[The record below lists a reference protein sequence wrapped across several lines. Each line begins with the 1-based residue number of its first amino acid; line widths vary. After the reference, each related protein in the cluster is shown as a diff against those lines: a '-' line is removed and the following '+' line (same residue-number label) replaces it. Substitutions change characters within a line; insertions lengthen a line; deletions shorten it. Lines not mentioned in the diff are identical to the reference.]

1 MIYFTI
7 NLVFQSL
14 VKLIPSDEEK
24 NQITEAKLANPDI
37 PLGKEEDFVYT
48 LSVIPNIRCRLN
60 IWAFMIDFD
69 AMEDEV
75 GTNTN
80 VFEFKNDY

>member
-1 MIYFTI
+1 MTYFHI
-7 NLVFQSL
+7 SLQSL

-24 NQITEAKLANPDI
+24 NQITEARLANPDI
-37 PLGKEEDFVYT
+37 PLGKEEEFVFT
-48 LSVIPNIRCRLN
+48 LSVIPNIRSRLN

-75 GTNTN
+75 S
-80 VFEFKNDY
+80 VFLSVEDKYLS

>member
-1 MIYFTI
+1 M
-7 NLVFQSL
+7 
-14 VKLIPSDEEK
+14 KLIPSDEEK

-48 LSVIPNIRCRLN
+48 LSVIPNIRSRLN

-75 GTNTN
+75 WATRQSKDLIIT
-80 VFEFKNDY
+80 FD

>member
-1 MIYFTI
+1 MTYFHI
-7 NLVFQSL
+7 SLQSL

-24 NQITEAKLANPDI
+24 NQITEARLANPDI
-37 PLGKEEDFVYT
+37 PLGKEEEFVFT
-48 LSVIPNIRCRLN
+48 LSVIPNIRSRLN

-75 GTNTN
+75 R
-80 VFEFKNDY
+80 VFFSVDDKYLS